1 MAPQP
6 REASHTLDSSSS
18 NGMLQSS
25 SSRFPLRRFFPKH
38 NGFYYLNASA
48 REALPHYQY
57 KGTDNSLLYKYV
69 LSPLAGVCVEHL
81 TPKTI
86 APNTITLIGLV
97 FMVASYSLFW
107 YYVPSLDISSSSE
120 QAEDEDDNVVPRWI
134 FLVHG
139 LCMLIY
145 QTLDNM
151 DGKQARRTGSS
162 SPLGLLFDHGCDAI
176 NSVFGS
182 ANWIIGMGLC
192 PSKELF
198 WVWSVVMGP
207 YAMFYTSTWEEYYTG
222 ELILPIING
231 PNEGLVGGAMLSF
244 TSWWVGWEWWSSTT
258 GYDMLASSIIFS
270 PLFQYLPNLR
280 NCDLLLIASN
290 IGFWQEVCLKSISVS
305 RKYGRQALLTMV
317 PMTTLAAGFFIIGRS
332 DPEVFLSLPRTSL
345 NLSMLLFAEM
355 CMQMMLSHITHQR
368 FNPWRWQLLP
378 LIALAA
384 WVGSGHGASSL
395 TDQWLLAYAW
405 SMAAYL
411 AMKISLVIHE
421 VCDVL
426 NIWCFDIVTPR
437 MNKVDD
443 DDDEDLLVVDNNLN
457 RPRRKQE

>member
-1 MAPQP
+1 MAPKP
-6 REASHTLDSSSS
+6 REATHTLQEVDDSQ
-18 NGMLQSS
+18 NPGAQSQ
-25 SSRFPLRRFFPKH
+25 FPLHRFFH
-38 NGFYYLNASA
+38 NGGFYYLNASA

-57 KGTDNSLLYKYV
+57 KGTDNSLLYQHV
-69 LSPLAGVCVEHL
+69 LSPLAGWCVEHL
-81 TPKTI
+81 TPKTV
-86 APNTITLIGLV
+86 APNSITLIGLV
-97 FMVASYSLFW
+97 FMVASYGLFW
-107 YYVPSLDISSSSE
+107 YHVPSLDIAAVE
-120 QAEDEDDNVVPRWI
+120 AETGQEVPRWI

-151 DGKQARRTGSS
+151 DGKQARRTGNS
-162 SPLGLLFDHGCDAI
+162 SPLGLLFDHGCDAV

-192 PSKELF
+192 PSTELF
-198 WVWSVVMGP
+198 WVWSIVMGP

-244 TSWWVGWEWWSSTT
+244 TSWYMGWQWWQSTS
-258 GYDMLASSIIFS
+258 GYELLTSSIDS
-270 PLFQYLPNLR
+270 PLLDYIPELR
-280 NCDLLLIASN
+280 NCDLLLISAN
-290 IGFWQEVCLKSISVS
+290 IGFWQEVFLKAISVS
-305 RKYGRQALLTMV
+305 REYGAKVLATMA
-317 PMTTLAAGFFIIGRS
+317 PMATLAASFFIIGRC
-332 DPEVFLSLPRTSL
+332 DAQVFLSLPRTSL

-355 CMQMMLSHITHQR
+355 CTQMMLSHITHQP

-378 LIALAA
+378 LVGLAA
-384 WVGSGHGASSL
+384 WVATTTEHSGSSSSTSAI
-395 TDQWLLAYAW
+395 TDHFLLAYAW

-411 AMKISLVIHE
+411 TMKISLVIHE

-437 MNKVDD
+437 HAPNEKASRLGI
-443 DDDEDLLVVDNNLN
+443 ENNS